1 MLILKFLYI
10 VLCEQLIKSQIIS
23 TKVELFLDSLH
34 FFLQT
39 TGERSSFLLLVVNT
53 ESEYSFILEY
63 AYNGK
68 QSENAKLLST
78 KTFNYYNETIEGK
91 EFEDLLQITDDNY
104 TNLGDLQNIHYI
116 VISDDYNFAIA
127 EGSSFSFA
135 FKPANE
141 YYSPVHILKKENK
154 IKRLQFSLYADRKSK
169 EGELFFGDLPES
181 KTKDKY
187 PNFLKVSGK
196 YHFWDIKCSQIIL
209 GDINDKSKTEDMYIV
224 NQNIAYVSTS
234 TKNIEIPEEDY
245 NKIIEKYLKRY
256 IDDNTCQ
263 KDSYGKEQI
272 ICPETIR
279 NQLGKIT
286 FIIEGKAYEM
296 DGTDLLYKFDKVYVF
311 GIVKNINNN
320 NWVLGVVFLWKY
332 YSVFDYEG
340 QRVILY
346 SDKELQ
352 EYNNSTIIFSGA
364 IKGIFISL
372 IIIGVLG
379 IGLVLANIIINLKNE
394 RQLSKMNNEVL
405 I

>member
-1 MLILKFLYI
+1 M
-10 VLCEQLIKSQIIS
+10 
-23 TKVELFLDSLH
+23 
-34 FFLQT
+34 
-39 TGERSSFLLLVVNT
+39 
-53 ESEYSFILEY
+53 
-63 AYNGK
+63 
-68 QSENAKLLST
+68 
-78 KTFNYYNETIEGK
+78 
-91 EFEDLLQITDDNY
+91 
-104 TNLGDLQNIHYI
+104 
-116 VISDDYNFAIA
+116 
-127 EGSSFSFA
+127 
-135 FKPANE
+135 
-141 YYSPVHILKKENK
+141 
-154 IKRLQFSLYADRKSK
+154 
-169 EGELFFGDLPES
+169 
-181 KTKDKY
+181 
-187 PNFLKVSGK
+187 
-196 YHFWDIKCSQIIL
+196 
-209 GDINDKSKTEDMYIV
+209 GDINDKSKTEDKYIV

-394 RQLSKMNNEVL
+394 RQLSKMSNEVL